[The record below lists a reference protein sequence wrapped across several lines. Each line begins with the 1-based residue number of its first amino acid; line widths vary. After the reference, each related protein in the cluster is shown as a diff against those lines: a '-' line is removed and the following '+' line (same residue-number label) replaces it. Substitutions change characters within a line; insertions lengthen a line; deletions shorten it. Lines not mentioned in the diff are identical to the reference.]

1 MTTWRSSTR
10 RWRAASGRGADAI
23 GRALAVGAERRLVR
37 VVGVA
42 RDAKYRSI
50 TDAAV
55 SNVYRPAAAA
65 FSLTLLVRTADD
77 PRRTLVAVQD
87 VLDRVGPGV
96 VGFFPRTMD
105 DHLAGELLPARVTA
119 AASAGLGLIGLV
131 LSGVGLYGLVAW
143 LVERRRREIG
153 VRLALGA
160 PPSAVVRMVVG
171 QAAWAAAPGVVAG
184 AGVAAALG
192 VALRARLFGVSPLDL
207 WAFAI
212 GAAAL
217 AAVVVL
223 AAWVPSARAAR
234 IDPVVTLRDP

>member
-1 MTTWRSSTR
+1 MSH
-10 RWRAASGRGADAI
+10 
-23 GRALAVGAERRLVR
+23 
-37 VVGVA
+37 
-42 RDAKYRSI
+42 
-50 TDAAV
+50 
-55 SNVYRPAAAA
+55 VYRPAPAG
-65 FSLTLLVRTADD
+65 FNLTLLVRTADD

-105 DHLAGELLPARVTA
+105 DHLASELLPARVTA
-119 AASAGLGLIGLV
+119 AAATGLGLIGLV

-160 PPSAVVRMVVG
+160 PPSAVVRLVVG

-184 AGVAAALG
+184 AGVAVALG
-192 VALRARLFGVSPLDL
+192 LALRARLFGVSPLDL

-212 GAAAL
+212 GAGAL

-223 AAWVPSARAAR
+223 AAWVPSARASR
-234 IDPVVTLRDP
+234 IDPVETLRES